1 MTKEAELWQFISD
14 RLTRD
19 QSVILQVVAESS
31 GSSPGRQGYK
41 MAVAEDGE
49 LVGSIGGGVMEVSLV
64 DQSRAILSGPGSGS
78 PAVELSEQVHR
89 KDVRNSSGM
98 ICSGRQTVIF
108 TRLGPS
114 DVDSV
119 ELAVA
124 SFRERRPVLLQISPS
139 DFTISNTNNSSGIQ
153 DFDFERISEEDFLYR
168 EKLGPKNDL
177 YIIGGGHCALAL
189 SELMSKMDFRVHIL
203 DDRPELNTIEKNRFA
218 DEITIIDSY
227 ESIADHVAGG
237 PSTYVAVMTLGYRS
251 DAVVIRKLVGG
262 EFKYFGVLGSR
273 AKMGTLMKE
282 LRDEG
287 LAVDE
292 LDRIRTPIGL
302 PINSRTPEEIAV
314 SIAAEIISVKNSE

>member
-1 MTKEAELWQFISD
+1 MTIEAELWQFISD

-49 LVGSIGGGVMEVSLV
+49 LVGSIGCGVMEVSLV

-124 SFRERRPVLLQISPS
+124 SFRERRPVLLQISP
-139 DFTISNTNNSSGIQ
+139 
-153 DFDFERISEEDFLYR
+153 
-168 EKLGPKNDL
+168 
-177 YIIGGGHCALAL
+177 
-189 SELMSKMDFRVHIL
+189 
-203 DDRPELNTIEKNRFA
+203 
-218 DEITIIDSY
+218 
-227 ESIADHVAGG
+227 
-237 PSTYVAVMTLGYRS
+237 
-251 DAVVIRKLVGG
+251 
-262 EFKYFGVLGSR
+262 
-273 AKMGTLMKE
+273 
-282 LRDEG
+282 
-287 LAVDE
+287 
-292 LDRIRTPIGL
+292 
-302 PINSRTPEEIAV
+302 
-314 SIAAEIISVKNSE
+314 